1 LLRQRARRRRPVAAA
16 PPRLEV
22 LVSNGESDATTL
34 VEVRAP
40 DAPMVLYR
48 VAHALSACGLDI
60 RSAVIATL
68 GHEVVDSFY
77 VRSVD
82 DARAPGQLSPSE
94 FDGIRSAVVAALAD

>member
-1 LLRQRARRRRPVAAA
+1 MAAA

-22 LVSNGESDATTL
+22 LVSNAESDATTL

-48 VAHALSACGLDI
+48 LSHALSAHGLDI

-77 VRSVD
+77 VR
-82 DARAPGQLSPSE
+82 RAGSAGVPGQVPAAD
-94 FDGIRSAVVAALAD
+94 FDGVRAAVVAALAD